1 LSAGRLHARL
11 KAAGAISAEHVD
23 EHGWQLRIDA
33 PRSVIAPISGGDP
46 TETQLL
52 RQLLAVAE

>member
-1 LSAGRLHARL
+1 
-11 KAAGAISAEHVD
+11 VD

-33 PRSVIAPISGGDP
+33 PRSVIAPFSGGAA
-46 TETQLL
+46 TETLLL